1 MYSLAIKRT
10 QLVECVLNTVA
21 VGQRFQFQDVPEI
34 SRNNIVL
41 YGIEAFTATQLVT
54 SPDARTVVPI
64 GTGLVVNLKN
74 ALNEE
79 FVYNIPYFSLIR
91 SQNGGFFFSFAEG
104 IDIQLTNCTVQ
115 ITNNTSLVANQA
127 AVFNLVYAYRR

>member
-115 ITNNTSLVANQA
+115 ITNAASLVANQA